1 MKANYFRCSCCNK
14 IKDVAGQEERVW
26 DRYMN
31 YKQTIVVT
39 VCKECAKKTK
49 NKSVMEVVK

>member
-1 MKANYFRCSCCNK
+1 MKANEFRCSCCNK
-14 IKDVAGQEERVW
+14 VKDTEGQEERRW
-26 DRYMN
+26 DRYATYHN
-31 YKQTIVVT
+31 QITVT